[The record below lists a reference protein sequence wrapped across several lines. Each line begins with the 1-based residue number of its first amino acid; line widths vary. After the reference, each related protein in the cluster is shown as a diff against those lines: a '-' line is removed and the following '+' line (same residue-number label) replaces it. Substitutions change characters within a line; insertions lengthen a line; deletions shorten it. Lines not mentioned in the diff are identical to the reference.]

1 VESHCPDYPKYQ
13 QWLKD
18 HGAELSLFSW
28 QVGGSSQKANCPQTM
43 NIETKG
49 IKTMNSTAMI
59 LCQFGSSECENC
71 GAPCGY
77 WDYKCKKCGAKL

>member
-1 VESHCPDYPKYQ
+1 
-13 QWLKD
+13 
-18 HGAELSLFSW
+18 
-28 QVGGSSQKANCPQTM
+28 M

-49 IKTMNSTAMI
+49 IKTINSTAMI
-59 LCQFGSSECENC
+59 LCQFGSSKCENC